1 MRCGTKKSLS
11 VWHPCATGGCKEAEN
26 LSVPK
31 SLRTGTGALR
41 FSPLSADARRTR
53 MPHAQGFFLLVVWR
67 EKPVK
72 KMLCMV

>member
-31 SLRTGTGALR
+31 SLRTGTGAIR
-41 FSPLSADARRTR
+41 
-53 MPHAQGFFLLVVWR
+53 QEFFLFVGAGRIGGV
-67 EKPVK
+67 
-72 KMLCMV
+72 ML